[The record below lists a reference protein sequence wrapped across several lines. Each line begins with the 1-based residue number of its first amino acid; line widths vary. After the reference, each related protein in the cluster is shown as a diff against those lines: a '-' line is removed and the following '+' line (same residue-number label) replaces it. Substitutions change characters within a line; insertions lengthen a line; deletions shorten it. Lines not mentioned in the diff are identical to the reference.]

1 MRYVFILLLV
11 YSCRQSPTPISVT
24 VDEPV
29 KQKVDS
35 TSIRIQQLTDR
46 FHYLLDVRRK
56 RDSFIFK
63 KLENEVLY
71 YKTQN
76 DKYRRIANRCI
87 DSAKKYVRIIDSVSK
102 EIK

>member
-35 TSIRIQQLTDR
+35 TGMHIQHLTDR
-46 FHYLLDVRRK
+46 FHYILDVRWK
-56 RDSFIFK
+56 RDSFVMK
-63 KLENEVLY
+63 KLENEALY
-71 YKTQN
+71 YKTE
-76 DKYRRIANRCI
+76 DEKYFHRANKCV
-87 DSAKKYVRIIDSVSK
+87 DSANKYIHIIDSLAKIVK
-102 EIK
+102 

>member
-1 MRYVFILLLV
+1 MRYIYVFLL
-11 YSCRQSPTPISVT
+11 SCSCGQSSIPIPASG
-24 VDEPV
+24 EPI

-35 TSIRIQQLTDR
+35 TGMHIQHLTDR
-46 FHYLLDVRRK
+46 FHYILDVKWK

-76 DKYRRIANRCI
+76 DKYRRMANRCI
-87 DSAKKYVRIIDSVSK
+87 DSANKYVRIIDSVSK